1 MQKRK
6 LDRFIQKYNLSG
18 NAEQVKW
25 SFQDDSLSTDFI
37 TEDKSLLGSV
47 VMKNVNFENAEIGVY
62 DTGQLKGLLNVL
74 GEDIDMNIMK
84 FGEKPISLKVKNN
97 NVSVDFNLS
106 DLSIIP
112 STPAMK
118 HIPDFGTEIEID
130 ANFIETFIKG
140 KSALADTTTFAIV
153 KEGLETKIIIGY
165 SDTNTNRVTIPVKT
179 RMCDLNQPIY
189 FNADLFKEV
198 LVSNKECSSAI
209 LKVSNEGLA
218 KVNFKV
224 DDYDSEYYIVAM
236 QDVD

>member
-25 SFQDDSLSTDFI
+25 SFRDNSLSTHFI

-47 VMKNVNFENAEIGVY
+47 KMSNVSFEDSEIGVY

-74 GEDIDMNIMK
+74 GEDIDMNITK

-97 NVSVDFNLS
+97 GVSVDFNLS

-112 STPAMK
+112 STPEMK
-118 HIPDFGTEIEID
+118 HIPNFGTEIELD
-130 ANFIETFIKG
+130 SNFIETFIKG
-140 KSALADTTTFAIV
+140 KSALADTTTFAV
-153 KEGLETKIIIGY
+153 VQEGLGTKVIIGY
-165 SDTNTNRVTIPVKT
+165 SGTNSNRVTIPVKT
-179 RMCDLNQPIY
+179 KMCDLSTPIY
-189 FNADLFKEV
+189 FNAELFKEV
-198 LVSNKECSSAI
+198 LVSNKECSSAV
-209 LKVSNEGLA
+209 LQVSSEGLA

-224 DDYDSEYYIVAM
+224 DDYDSTYFIVAV
-236 QDVD
+236 QGVD

>member
-25 SFQDDSLSTDFI
+25 SFQNESLSTEFI
-37 TEDKSLLGSV
+37 TEDKSLLGTV
-47 VMKNVNFENAEIGVY
+47 VMKNVNFEDAEIGVY
-62 DTGQLKGLLNVL
+62 DTSQLKGLLNVL
-74 GEDIDMNIMK
+74 GDDIDMDIMK

-118 HIPDFGTEIEID
+118 HIPNFGTEIEID

-140 KSALADTTTFAIV
+140 KSALSETNTFAIV
-153 KEGLETKIIIGY
+153 REGLETKVIIGY

-179 RMCDLNQPIY
+179 KICDMVKPIY
-189 FNADLFKEV
+189 FNAELFKEV
-198 LVSNKECSSAI
+198 LVSNKECSSAV
-209 LKVSNEGLA
+209 LKVSTEGLA
-218 KVNFKV
+218 KVSFKV
-224 DDYDSEYYIVAM
+224 DDYDSTYWVVAV
-236 QDVD
+236 QGVQ

>member
-130 ANFIETFIKG
+130 ANFIETFIK
-140 KSALADTTTFAIV
+140 S
-153 KEGLETKIIIGY
+153 
-165 SDTNTNRVTIPVKT
+165 
-179 RMCDLNQPIY
+179 
-189 FNADLFKEV
+189 
-198 LVSNKECSSAI
+198 
-209 LKVSNEGLA
+209 
-218 KVNFKV
+218 
-224 DDYDSEYYIVAM
+224 
-236 QDVD
+236 

>member
-153 KEGLETKIIIGY
+153 KEGLETKVIIGY

-179 RMCDLNQPIY
+179 RMCDLTQPIY

-209 LKVSNEGLA
+209 LRVSNEGLA

-224 DDYDSEYYIVAM
+224 DDYDSTYFVVAV
-236 QDVD
+236 QGVQ